1 MIIVMHPDA
10 GEAEVAAVEAKIRSH
25 GLDVHISRG
34 TERTLIGAIGDER
47 KLDPEMFDPLPGVER
62 SLHIL
67 KPYKLVA
74 REWHKA
80 STTIE
85 VGGTRIGGSDVQ
97 VIAGPCS
104 VETVPQMEAAAAGV
118 AAGGARLMRGGAFKP
133 RTSPYAF
140 QGKGVEGLTMLK
152 NAASRHG
159 LPIVTE
165 LMDVRMLDTFL
176 AHDVDVIQIGTRNM
190 QNFDL
195 LKEVGRVN
203 VPVILKR
210 GMSATISEWLM
221 AAEYIA
227 AGGNHQIMLC
237 ERGIRTFETAYR
249 NVLDVTAVA
258 VLKKET
264 HLPVI
269 VDPSHAGG
277 KAWILGAIALAAVVF
292 IGLRQAPGVQE
303 PSAPKVSKISPA
315 QLHAKLDGAPPALA
329 ALHAQANDLLPGA
342 RKSLQARVRALR
354 GHPVVVNVW
363 AAWCGPCRVELP
375 VVQSASLD
383 WGKRVAFLGVDL
395 RDNRGSAKKLLS
407 RSRSPTRPTR
417 TPTGRSTTAIA

>member
-1 MIIVMHPDA
+1 MERKMIIVMQPDA
-10 GEAEVAAVEAKIRSH
+10 GEAEIAGVEAKIRAH
-25 GLDVHISRG
+25 GLDVHVSRG
-34 TERTLIGAIGDER
+34 TERTLIGAVGDER
-47 KLDPEMFDPLPGVER
+47 KLDPEMFDSLPGVER
-62 SLHIL
+62 SMHIL

-80 STTIE
+80 STVID
-85 VGGTRIGGSDVQ
+85 VGGVRIGGGEVQ

-104 VETVPQMEAAAAGV
+104 VETVAQMQSAAAGV
-118 AAGGARLMRGGAFKP
+118 AAAGARLMRGGAFKP

-140 QGKGVEGLTMLK
+140 QGKGVEGLTMLR
-152 NAASRHG
+152 NAAARHA

-176 AHDVDVIQIGTRNM
+176 EHRVDVIQIGTRNM

-195 LKEVGRVN
+195 LKEVGKVD

-227 AGGNHQIMLC
+227 AGGNHRIMLC

-269 VDPSHAGG
+269 IDPSLAGG
-277 KAWILGAIALAAVVF
+277 KAWLVPALSCAAVAAGADGLLIEVHPCPAEAWCDADQALSIDEFGTLMAKLRAIAQAV
-292 IGLRQAPGVQE
+292 
-303 PSAPKVSKISPA
+303 
-315 QLHAKLDGAPPALA
+315 
-329 ALHAQANDLLPGA
+329 
-342 RKSLQARVRALR
+342 
-354 GHPVVVNVW
+354 
-363 AAWCGPCRVELP
+363 
-375 VVQSASLD
+375 
-383 WGKRVAFLGVDL
+383 
-395 RDNRGSAKKLLS
+395 
-407 RSRSPTRPTR
+407 
-417 TPTGRSTTAIA
+417 GRSIAPAKEAVLELATA